1 MDTLNDP
8 RVSSAVEAY
17 FEAITAGDEQGWIGL
32 FAADCVVHD
41 PVGAIPAEGRESLPG
56 VWLILRVPFESVAM
70 EAVDVFHGGNG
81 AAVKWDARGK
91 AESGR
96 EARFH
101 GISVFEVAEDGK
113 IQTLMS
119 YWDPAE
125 MMIAIAG

>member
-56 VWLILRVPFESVAM
+56 VWRILRVPFESVAM
-70 EAVDVFHGGNG
+70 EAVDVFHG
-81 AAVKWDARGK
+81 
-91 AESGR
+91 
-96 EARFH
+96 
-101 GISVFEVAEDGK
+101 GK